1 MTKRRRPTPR
11 SRTSRT
17 KTPPKKLPTKSLLRG
32 SGLFLVAISA
42 LTLLSLLSLSRGTLT
57 EGWIT
62 LLREAFGWGVY
73 LVTLA
78 LGALG
83 VWLFLRSF
91 ESVSNPDWERWTG
104 MGILLL
110 TAIGLFHAFTEDP
123 VALAASGGG
132 GGKLGLYILQ
142 MLTSSLGRLGMFV
155 MLFTLAILGLVMA
168 FDIST
173 LAVLAQ
179 IRSLTTDA
187 LARYQAWRNARSS
200 AMIPAPR
207 EPLSGPKIVS
217 ARRPAPSKMP
227 LAETVRDK
235 LSALKPARGSELVQP
250 RVIGGNGSSA
260 WHLPAISSIL
270 DEITEQDVSQSEI
283 RHRARVIEETLTS
296 FGVPGKVTEVNQ
308 GPTVTQ
314 FGVEPG
320 YVERSDKKG
329 NIRRAKVKVNRISA
343 LGKDLELAL
352 AASPIRIE
360 APVPGRSVVGIE
372 VPNAQVSVVSLRGV
386 MESDEFRN
394 IREKGE
400 LAIGLGRD
408 VSGQPIVADLAAM
421 PHLLVAGATGSG
433 KSACINSIIT
443 CLLCTHTPDDLRLIL
458 IDPKM
463 VEMVNYNGIPHLL
476 SPVVTDVTRVVN
488 TLKWATR
495 EMDRRYKEFSA
506 AGARNLQAFNKQLTA
521 RGEAPLPFIVILI
534 DELADMM
541 MVAPDEVERYVCRIA
556 QMARATGI
564 HLVIATQRPSVDV
577 VTGLIKA
584 NFPARISFAVTSQV
598 DSRVVLDTPGA
609 EQLLASGDMLFMAP
623 DTSKLAR
630 AQGCWVTD
638 IELERLVRFWKGIS
652 LERPLPDD
660 SALVQQ
666 PLWVGAAISDKA
678 DELDQDGDDL
688 LGDATLLVCEQGRAS
703 ISLLQR
709 KLRIGYSRAA
719 RLIDLM
725 EEKGVVGPSPG
736 GSRPREVLIDADDV
750 S

>member
-1 MTKRRRPTPR
+1 MTKRRRSTSR
-11 SRTSRT
+11 SRKSQA

-32 SGLFLVAISA
+32 GGLILVAVSA

-57 EGWIT
+57 ERWIT
-62 LLREAFGWGVY
+62 LLRMAFGWGVY

-83 VWLFLRSF
+83 AWFFLRSF
-91 ESVSNPDWERWTG
+91 ESASDPDWERWTG
-104 MGILLL
+104 LALLLL
-110 TAIGLFHAFTEDP
+110 TAIGLFHAFTDDP
-123 VALAASGGG
+123 VALATAGKGGG
-132 GGKLGLYILQ
+132 RVGMHIHQL
-142 MLTSSLGRLGMFV
+142 LTSSLGQLGMFV
-155 MLFTLAILGLVMA
+155 MLFTFAILGLVMA

-173 LAVLAQ
+173 LDVLAQ
-179 IRSLTTDA
+179 IRRVGSTALERYRVWRSRRA
-187 LARYQAWRNARSS
+187 LARSAISQALP
-200 AMIPAPR
+200 PA
-207 EPLSGPKIVS
+207 PKIVAGTRS
-217 ARRPAPSKMP
+217 ALSTKP
-227 LAETVRDK
+227 LAETVMDK
-235 LSALKPARGSELVQP
+235 LGVLKPSRGTELVQP
-250 RVIGGNGSSA
+250 HVLGSTSSP
-260 WHLPAISSIL
+260 WRLPIINSIL

-283 RHRARVIEETLTS
+283 RHRARIIEETLAS

-609 EQLLASGDMLFMAP
+609 EQLLGSGDMLFMAP

-688 LGDATLLVCEQGRAS
+688 LGDATLLVCVQGRAS
-703 ISLLQR
+703 ISFLQR